1 VVTVAAAHPL
11 CGILP
16 DREALEQRIIA
27 RLQDGTWLDPDVLL
41 VEGPRGAI
49 VVKDFR
55 PRSAWVRQ
63 TLGRFLVSREL
74 RAYRALDGLPA
85 VPRFLG
91 RVDAFAFAVEYRPG
105 ERMTREVTGRV
116 SPEFST
122 ALDRAVRAM
131 HGRGVAH
138 LDLRHRGNVLVAE
151 DGSPVL
157 IDFASAICFRPDGL
171 AARWLLPLFARYDVR
186 AVEKW
191 RQRLQ
196 HVWPAAL
203 RASAVRGGAAAPA
216 SPRSGGTS
224 RE

>member
-1 VVTVAAAHPL
+1 VTAAACAPV
-11 CGILP
+11 GGTVP
-16 DREALEQRIIA
+16 GREALEHRIIA

-41 VEGPRGAI
+41 VEGLRGAI

-63 TLGRFLVSREL
+63 SLGRFLVWREL

-91 RVDAFAFAVEYRPG
+91 RLDAFAFAVEYRPG

-138 LDLRHRGNVLVAE
+138 LDLRHRGNVLVGE
-151 DGSPVL
+151 DGGPVL
-157 IDFASAICFRPDGL
+157 IDFASAICFRPGSL
-171 AARWLLPLFARYDVR
+171 AARWLLPLFARYDLR

-191 RQRLQ
+191 RERLQ

-203 RASAVRGGAAAPA
+203 RARELKRVAAAPA
-216 SPRSGGTS
+216 SPRNGGTS